1 MDMFGYVCVCRWS
14 YLWSN
19 KMTQGFDEFFKENFE
34 DGLSS
39 PSKYMLKFT
48 FEAGAKS
55 RQAEIDGLQRKLNLC
70 EALRNNQFEHLI
82 EITEQRDTSQKS
94 VIELQ
99 KRINE
104 ALKYVSESPLKDV
117 SRKAMLNFLD
127 ILKGNQN
134 D

>member
-1 MDMFGYVCVCRWS
+1 MSFE
-14 YLWSN
+14 
-19 KMTQGFDEFFKENFE
+19 KFKEYHNANYH
-34 DGLSS
+34 DGDSTFDKRTYKKS
-39 PSKYMLKFT
+39 NGDDFDNCFVQDCYDH
-48 FEAGAKS
+48 FEAGAQS

-99 KRINE
+99 KRIDE

-127 ILKGNQN
+127 IIKGKNN